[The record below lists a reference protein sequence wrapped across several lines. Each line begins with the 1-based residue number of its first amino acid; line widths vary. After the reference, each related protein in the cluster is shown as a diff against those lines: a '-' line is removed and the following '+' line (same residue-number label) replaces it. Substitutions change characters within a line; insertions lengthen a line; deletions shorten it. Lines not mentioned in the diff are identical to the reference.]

1 MLAKP
6 AVFGLHENADITK
19 DQQETQNLFT
29 NILLTLPAQSSSG
42 EGSAEDAVCALAQTI
57 LSQLPPQFDLHAVF
71 EKFPIVYE
79 DSMNTCLRQ
88 EVIRYVSLDSNYY
101 ISKLFWL

>member
-6 AVFGLHENADITK
+6 DVFGLHDNADITK

-42 EGSAEDAVCALAQTI
+42 AVSAEESVCNLAKTI
-57 LSQLPPQFDLHAVF
+57 LDQLPPQFDLLAVN
-71 EKFPIVYE
+71 EKFPILYE

-88 EVIRYVSLDSNYY
+88 EVIRSVVV
-101 ISKLFWL
+101 FV

>member
-6 AVFGLHENADITK
+6 DVFGLHDNADITK

-42 EGSAEDAVCALAQTI
+42 AVSAEESVCNLAKTI
-57 LSQLPPQFDLHAVF
+57 LDQLPPQFDLLAVN
-71 EKFPIVYE
+71 EKFPILYE

-88 EVIRYVSLDSNYY
+88 EVIRSVVT
-101 ISKLFWL
+101 FV

>member
-6 AVFGLHENADITK
+6 DVFGLHDNADITK

-42 EGSAEDAVCALAQTI
+42 AVSAEESVCNLAKTI
-57 LSQLPPQFDLHAVF
+57 LDQLPPQFDLLAVN
-71 EKFPIVYE
+71 EKFPILYE

-88 EVIRYVSLDSNYY
+88 EVIRSV
-101 ISKLFWL
+101 KTFV